1 MVRAQKKF
9 SATRQCQIS
18 SSEPGKEFVG
28 KAERQYSS
36 ILDTGPMPL
45 FQESATASLKDLV
58 RWTSHASIFHQN
70 GTIQAPHS
78 RRKMLRLKAKPR
90 GCTWTRLSESW
101 KSWLLLHPLPL
112 ELGVS
117 WSLEM
122 ATAAMRSCGH
132 PDVCPSDFVHA
143 DNILTHSE
151 NGSGLKTIR
160 SSLWVSCA
168 GPAQLMH
175 KSRQELMD
183 PMQSHDSWWLW
194 LLRLVTCLFD
204 LVPLCCDSGM
214 ASCGAAKE
222 SKPQGRT
229 VMNQWHDWHAIQH
242 CCSMTQKFGI

>member
-1 MVRAQKKF
+1 MAMWPQGRKHVVIGRSKHTTYSPSCAVF
-9 SATRQCQIS
+9 EA
-18 SSEPGKEFVG
+18 SETQF
-28 KAERQYSS
+28 
-36 ILDTGPMPL
+36 
-45 FQESATASLKDLV
+45 
-58 RWTSHASIFHQN
+58 
-70 GTIQAPHS
+70 
-78 RRKMLRLKAKPR
+78 
-90 GCTWTRLSESW
+90 
-101 KSWLLLHPLPL
+101 KSTQFTPL

-183 PMQSHDSWWLW
+183 PMQSHDS
-194 LLRLVTCLFD
+194 
-204 LVPLCCDSGM
+204 
-214 ASCGAAKE
+214 
-222 SKPQGRT
+222 
-229 VMNQWHDWHAIQH
+229 
-242 CCSMTQKFGI
+242 